1 MFSNPKIR
9 QIDLTN
15 QTATVPPVVIDSN
28 YIQDTMQVYINSPSL
43 IKNDFL
49 VFFNRLQDYGLDTAV
64 IFETMVDKVFAS
76 GLNDSQIAEILSEIM
91 MSLDESNVSGFI
103 DIIMSQS
110 EFTPTLAQAI
120 SKALQD
126 KSEPLLQQAFDQQ
139 TADGEVE
146 NADNTSTADSAPQA
160 EITANLSEKPGL
172 LSQLRAKFMGDSAD
186 TVDNLNENNAL
197 MDTYK
202 VLRASKKLLDDFGNR
217 YS

>member
-1 MFSNPKIR
+1 MKILGSF
-9 QIDLTN
+9 Q
-15 QTATVPPVVIDSN
+15 
-28 YIQDTMQVYINSPSL
+28 
-43 IKNDFL
+43 
-49 VFFNRLQDYGLDTAV
+49 
-64 IFETMVDKVFAS
+64 
-76 GLNDSQIAEILSEIM
+76 
-91 MSLDESNVSGFI
+91 
-103 DIIMSQS
+103 
-110 EFTPTLAQAI
+110 
-120 SKALQD
+120 
-126 KSEPLLQQAFDQQ
+126 QQ